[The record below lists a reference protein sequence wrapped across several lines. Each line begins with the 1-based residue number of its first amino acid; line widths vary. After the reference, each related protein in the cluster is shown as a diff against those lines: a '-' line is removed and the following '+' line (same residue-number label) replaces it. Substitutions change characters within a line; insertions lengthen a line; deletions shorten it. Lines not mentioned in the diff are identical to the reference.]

1 MQDLRDWRPA
11 AAVDVIIS
19 NATLQ
24 WVPDHRRLLPGLVDA
39 LAPGG
44 WLAFQVPGNF
54 GEPSHR
60 LLHELADDPRF
71 ATFTADVERPDAYDA
86 ATYLA
91 DLTGLGCTV
100 NAWETTYLHV
110 LDRPGPGV
118 PLDLRHRGA
127 TGAAG
132 AAGRPAGGVR
142 ARVQEPAGRGL
153 PRAGRTARCC
163 RSAGSSWSPGG
174 RTAG

>member
-1 MQDLRDWRPA
+1 M
-11 AAVDVIIS
+11 
-19 NATLQ
+19 
-24 WVPDHRRLLPGLVDA
+24 RRCSGCPTIDGCSPGLLDA

-71 ATFTADVERPDAYDA
+71 AAFTADVERPDAYGA

-91 DLTGLGCTV
+91 DLTGLGCVV

-110 LDRPGPGV
+110 LDGPDPVFRWISG
-118 PLDLRHRGA
+118 
-127 TGAAG
+127 TGARPVLQALPDDRREEFVREYKSRL
-132 AAGRPAGGVR
+132 AAAYPEQPYGTLLPFRRVFVVARRP
-142 ARVQEPAGRGL
+142 
-153 PRAGRTARCC
+153 
-163 RSAGSSWSPGG
+163 
-174 RTAG
+174 TAG